1 MAFVLDARLDGIW
14 DLIMFAIQ
22 LMIFAEAGMKE
33 LVFAKHAI
41 KATLYLEEN
50 ASEIQ
55 VNYHL

>member
-1 MAFVLDARLDGIW
+1 MAFVLHALLDGIW

-55 VNYHL
+55 VN